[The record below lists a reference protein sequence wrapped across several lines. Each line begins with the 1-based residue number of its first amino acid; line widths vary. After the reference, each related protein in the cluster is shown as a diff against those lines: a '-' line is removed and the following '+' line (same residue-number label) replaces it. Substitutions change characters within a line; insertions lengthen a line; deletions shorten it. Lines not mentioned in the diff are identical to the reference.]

1 MNKVI
6 LQGRLTK
13 DAEVKQTK
21 TKKKVAK
28 ITLAVDRKAKKG
40 DDKTADFFDVYLWEK
55 MADVVEKYT
64 KKGQKVLIEG
74 YMQNDSY
81 DDKDGK
87 KVYRNIITATDFYF
101 CEFNKELAS
110 DSDVDKPF

>member
-13 DAEVKQTK
+13 DAEVKETK

-28 ITLAVDRKAKKG
+28 ITLAVDRKGK
-40 DDKTADFFDVYLWEK
+40 DKTADFFDVYLWEK
-55 MADVVEKYT
+55 LADVVEKYT

-101 CEFNKELAS
+101 CEFNKGLAS
-110 DSDVDKPF
+110 ESDVEKPF